1 MKPGKTIHIVLGGLL
16 VIGLLFPCLAA
27 GDALRAVESSPGRI
41 VYEWI
46 VPEIQ
51 WQSVSVAG
59 NNYVIPAIDTLA
71 HVTTPGCPQ
80 LPQFSILL
88 ENADITDIMVL
99 DTVYTVQSSMTICPA
114 PTLQIN
120 TAGQTGNLVY
130 IQDETVY
137 NANRFYPASFIAFEN
152 GVIKNRDV
160 LRLVIYPVQVNPGR
174 GTIKQLRYIKFAVI
188 GVPPPAATGL
198 TGADRILNRAITAKL
213 PPQPRS
219 LKKPAADT
227 PWMDFNAGRDLVKI
241 GTVNEGIYR
250 ITGAQLQS
258 LGLGLSA
265 ILPDEIRLFN
275 KGTEQ
280 PCLINDG
287 NDGLLDA
294 DDAILFYAERL
305 DGDSLY
311 YNAWSDTN
319 SYWLTWGGESGMR
332 YSEAPANPADGSP
345 ITTYRCTLHYEQDLE
360 YYNGDTNQD
369 IQDSETAAG
378 EGWVWTQ
385 TFYAGTLY
393 NFYFDLPGLISSGQ
407 DSALLRMRLRGT
419 TWDAAANDH
428 HVRLTLNGTLIYE
441 AWFNDRQELFATAV
455 IPAALLRS
463 AGNQLDIHSVD
474 DTDAEISQFYLD
486 WYDFEYTR
494 ALAAVNGRLEFT
506 QNQTPARQTCYIN
519 GFQSDS
525 VQIWNLRQNTIH
537 SPGSVGKGWLADIN
551 VLSAGYSDGNYASF
565 RINGA
570 TVYDGGRGISLLV
583 LDSATGVILQS
594 RTFDTWESAA
604 DADSLVTFINRQE
617 LGAIVLAAIKDEGSN
632 QLREPQYAALESL
645 GSAHIRTLGGRD
657 SWALIGRKGAA
668 PGSAIEAHST
678 SGTGPVSIADTL
690 FFPNGGS
697 SFMAE
702 FTPQENTGDEYVIFE
717 PAGLLTPAGMEKVT
731 PGRLASPANGADYII
746 ITHSAFLQQA
756 EQLADYRRSFNG
768 FRAMIA
774 LVDDIYNEFNYGV
787 KDPAAIRNFLHY
799 AWKNW
804 QTPAPAFVL
813 LLGDASWDPK
823 QNLPSAYKTDYVPVW
838 GNPVSDTWYVCFDGP
853 NDLLPDMHIGRLPVE
868 TAAAAGEVINKIIAY
883 ENQPSA
889 LWKKKF
895 MLISGGFEEYEL
907 FVFNRQTEQL
917 ASDFIT
923 PPPLGG
929 QAQIIKKETPGYQEG
944 VHRDDIVNLLDSG
957 VVWGNFIGHA
967 GSSTWDLMF
976 HNPDIDALN
985 NSPLYPFIT
994 SMTCH
999 TGRFAEPNQD
1009 SFGEHFLLAQNKGAI
1024 AFWGTAGWGYSWE
1037 DYIFLRELLQVVVQ
1051 DTVYRAGEAI
1061 SLAKLA
1067 LWNTLGSG
1075 SHATNL
1081 LRQYTLLGDPALQ
1094 LALPDKPDLTITP
1107 DALNVTPAIPNEA
1120 DSLAAIHVQVQNW
1133 GLVPQS
1139 QVAVQVTAEH
1149 AAHGKSQVDTVK
1161 ALSPF
1166 TLTDSLVF
1174 FWPLR
1179 GMTGAVQLEALADPD
1194 NLVAEADEN
1203 NNRQSS
1209 QVYVVSNLIHPV
1221 YPADMSVCPAQ
1232 DLVLKIQ
1239 NPQQDNNQVLFFEF
1253 EIDTSRTFNSAL
1265 VQRSGQVTRQALI
1278 TTWQPQ
1284 PPAEGIYYWRCRAA
1298 ADSSESAWVVSSF
1311 YAADDTRYGWRQE
1324 RASQFTRNKAAGA
1337 QLTANHIELEKQII
1351 SLYAESAGYSDGN
1364 YARLI
1369 INSESPLTIGRGIN
1383 MVIVD
1388 GRNGEIVTG
1397 RVFDLWEDAAAADS
1411 LAAVIARQ
1419 PDGHYVLCAIKD
1431 EGSAKM
1437 NENGYRALESIGS
1450 ALCRKTG
1457 SRDSWAIIGV
1467 KGAAPGSVPEG
1478 RQITGAGVVRLE
1490 SAMTLYMPQGVVT
1503 TPKIGPATTWGDLTL
1518 HKETPAATA
1527 LPVNVIGYHR
1537 SGRVDTLY
1545 TDFSGSALPL
1555 STLDSAQYPYLTLQA
1570 RLTTTNGNYSPA
1582 LHWWQVT
1589 YSPAADPAIGFDTFT
1604 QSADTVLT
1612 GEKVTLNVDI
1622 HNIGPVP
1629 LTPDSLTILFQ
1640 EKDAAQGRRTFATAA
1655 LAASVPV
1662 DSFITVSREWSS
1674 AGRNGERQLFITID
1688 PDNKVIEANENNNY
1702 LTTFVQVQK
1711 DTVNPVLK
1719 VTFDGREI
1727 MYGDMVASRPLIL
1740 AGIYDNSPQMLD
1752 DTSYVN
1758 IFLDDRRVTF
1768 AGQTGQLKIR
1778 QSTEAGVRAVVEFTP
1793 VLADGEHNL
1802 SIMALD
1808 ASNNSIVWSEAFQVV
1823 NDLKLLNVVNY
1834 PNPFAGKTDF
1844 TFELSQPAQIRI
1856 KIFTVAGRLIQ
1867 EIDQGWAAAGFNT
1880 IPWDGRDAD
1889 GDRLANGVYLYKI
1902 YAVNGSQKTKEL
1914 SKFIVMR

>member
-1 MKPGKTIHIVLGGLL
+1 MKPEKTIHIVVGGLL
-16 VIGLLFPCLAA
+16 IIAMLFPCSAA
-27 GDALRAVESSPGRI
+27 GDTLRIIESPPGRT
-41 VYEWI
+41 VYEWT

-51 WQSVSVAG
+51 WQSVTTTDQD
-59 NNYVIPAIDTLA
+59 YVIPVMDSL
-71 HVTTPGCPQ
+71 HRPTTAGSPMI
-80 LPQFSILL
+80 PQFSILV
-88 ENADITDIMVL
+88 ENATLTDIQVL
-99 DTVYTVQSSMTICPA
+99 DTVYTVQSTRRICPV
-114 PTLQIN
+114 PTLQI
-120 TAGQTGNLVY
+120 ASDGQTGSTVY
-130 IQDETVY
+130 IEDPAIYQAD
-137 NANRFYPASFIAFEN
+137 RFYPAQFVDFET
-152 GVIKNRDV
+152 GIYKDRSL
-160 LRLVIYPVQVNPGR
+160 LRLIIYPALYNPAR
-174 GTIKQLRYIKFAVI
+174 GAIKQLRYIKFAII
-188 GVPPPAATGL
+188 GATPRAGTSL
-198 TGADRILNRAITAKL
+198 TGADRVLNRAITATL

-219 LKKPAADT
+219 LKKPVADT
-227 PWMDFNAGRDLVKI
+227 PWMDFNAGRDMVKI
-241 GTVNEGIYR
+241 CTVNEGIYR
-250 ITGAQLQS
+250 VTGAQLQS
-258 LGLGLSA
+258 LGLSMTS
-265 ILPDEIRLFN
+265 IIPDEIRLFN
-275 KGTEQ
+275 KGAEQ
-280 PCLINDG
+280 PCLVNDG
-287 NDGLLDA
+287 NDGVLDT

-319 SYWLTWGGESGMR
+319 SYWLTWGGDPGIR
-332 YSEAPANPADGSP
+332 YSETTANPADGSP
-345 ITTYRCTLHYEQDLE
+345 ITTYRCTLHNEQDLE

-385 TFYAGTLY
+385 TFYSGTIY
-393 NFYFDLPGLISSGQ
+393 NFYFDLPGLLSSGQ

-428 HVRLTLNGTLIYE
+428 HVRLTLNGTPVYE
-441 AWFNDRQELFATAV
+441 AWFDDRQELLATAV
-455 IPAALLRS
+455 IPASLLRS

-474 DTDAEISQFYLD
+474 DTEAEISQFYLD
-486 WYDFEYTR
+486 WYEIEYTR
-494 ALAAVNGRLEFT
+494 ALAAANGQLEFT
-506 QNQTPARQTCYIN
+506 QNQIPARQTCYIN

-525 VQIWNLRQNTIH
+525 VHIWNLRQNTLH
-537 SPGSVGKGWLADIN
+537 PAGSVSKGWLADIH

-565 RINGA
+565 LVNGS

-583 LDSATGVILQS
+583 LDSATGAILQS
-594 RTFDTWESAA
+594 RTFDTWESAT
-604 DADSLVTFINRQE
+604 DADSLVAFINRQE
-617 LGAIVLAAIKDEGSN
+617 LGATVLAAIKDEGSN

-657 SWALIGRKGAA
+657 SWALIGRKGAS

-678 SGTGPVSIADTL
+678 SGTGAVNVADTL

-702 FTPQENTGDEYVIFE
+702 FTPPENNGDNYIIFE
-717 PAGLLTPAGMEKVT
+717 PAGLLSPAGMEKVT
-731 PGRLASPANGADYII
+731 PDRLASPANGADYII
-746 ITHSAFLQQA
+746 ITHPAFRQQA
-756 EQLADYRRSFNG
+756 EHLADYRRSFNG
-768 FRAMIA
+768 FRTMIA
-774 LVDDIYNEFNYGV
+774 LVGDIYNEFNYGL
-787 KDPAAIRNFLHY
+787 KDPAAIRDFLHY

-823 QNLPSAYKTDYVPVW
+823 QNLASAYKTDFVPVW
-838 GNPVSDTWYVCFDGP
+838 GNPVSDNWYVCFDGP
-853 NDLLPDMHIGRLPVE
+853 NDLLSEMHIGRLPVE
-868 TAAAAGEVINKIIAY
+868 TAAAAENIIDKMIVY
-883 ENQPSA
+883 ESQPSA

-917 ASDFIT
+917 AGDFIT

-944 VHRDDIVNLLDSG
+944 VHRDDIINLIDSG

-985 NSPLYPFIT
+985 NSPHYPIIT

-1061 SLAKLA
+1061 TLAKFA

-1094 LALPDKPDLTITP
+1094 LALPDKPDLTIPP
-1107 DALNVTPAIPNEA
+1107 DALNVKPAIPNEA
-1120 DSLAAIHVQVQNW
+1120 DSLAAIHVQVHNW

-1139 QVAVQVTAEH
+1139 QVAVRVTAEH
-1149 AAHGKSQVDTVK
+1149 ATHGKSQVDTVK
-1161 ALSPF
+1161 TLSPF

-1174 FWPLR
+1174 SWPLR

-1209 QVYVVSNLIHPV
+1209 QVYVVSNLIQPV
-1221 YPADMSVCPAQ
+1221 FPADMSVCPAQ
-1232 DLVLKIQ
+1232 GLVLKIQ
-1239 NPQQDNNQVLFFEF
+1239 NPQQVNNQVLFFEF
-1253 EIDTSRTFNSAL
+1253 EIDTSLSFNSTL
-1265 VQRSGQVTRQALI
+1265 LQRSGQVARQTLI
-1278 TTWQPQ
+1278 TTWKPL
-1284 PPAEGIYYWRCRAA
+1284 PLAEGLYYWRCRAA
-1298 ADSSESAWVVSSF
+1298 ADSSETAWVISSF
-1311 YAADDTRYGWRQE
+1311 YADAVNRYGWRQE
-1324 RASQFTRNKAAGA
+1324 RASQFARNKAVGA

-1351 SLYAESAGYSDGN
+1351 TLYAESAGYSDGN

-1369 INSESPLTIGRGIN
+1369 INSDSPLTIGRGIN

-1388 GRNGEIVTG
+1388 GRNGEILSA
-1397 RVFDLWEDAAAADS
+1397 RVFDTWEDAAAADS
-1411 LAAVIARQ
+1411 LAAVIDRQ
-1419 PDGHYVLCAIKD
+1419 PDGHYILCAIKD

-1467 KGAAPGSVPEG
+1467 KGAAPGSVPEAH
-1478 RQITGAGVVRLE
+1478 QITGAGVVRLE
-1490 SAMTLYMPQGVVT
+1490 SSITLYTTQGVVT
-1503 TPKIGPATTWGDLTL
+1503 TPKIGPATAWGELTL
-1518 HKETPAATA
+1518 LKETPAAT
-1527 LPVNVIGYHR
+1527 VFSVDVTGYHR

-1545 TDFSGSALPL
+1545 KDFSGSALPL
-1555 STLDSAQYPYLTLQA
+1555 STLDSAQYPYLALQA

-1589 YSPAADPAIGFDTFT
+1589 SSPAADPAIGFDTFT

-1612 GEKVTLNVDI
+1612 GEKVTVNVDI

-1629 LTPDSLTILFQ
+1629 LTPDSLTILFE
-1640 EKDAAQGRRTFATAA
+1640 EKDAVLGRRTFATAA
-1655 LAASVPV
+1655 LTAGVPV

-1688 PDNKVIEANENNNY
+1688 PDYKLSEANENNNY
-1702 LTTFVQVQK
+1702 LTTFVYVRK
-1711 DTVNPVLK
+1711 DTVNPALK

-1727 MYGDMVASRPLIL
+1727 MYGDMVASRPVIL

-1758 IFLDDRRVTF
+1758 IFLDDRRVPF
-1768 AGQTGQLKIR
+1768 AGQTEQLKIR
-1778 QSTEAGVRAVVEFTP
+1778 QSADAGARAVVEFTP

-1802 SIMALD
+1802 SIMAVD

-1823 NDLKLLNVVNY
+1823 NDLKLLNVINY

-1867 EIDQGWAAAGFNT
+1867 EIERGWAAAGFNT

-1889 GDRLANGVYLYKI
+1889 GDKLANGVYLYKI
-1902 YAVNGSQKTKEL
+1902 YAVNGAQKTEEL